1 METQTQWE
9 RATRIPLGFTPSKKK
24 ARFSQSI
31 AFSEEDM
38 VGVAYPHN
46 DALVIVDDIVDFD
59 VKRVLVDGGSAAN
72 VLTWDAFLGL
82 KISQEKLKM
91 VITPVGLWRVH
102 GDAGRDHG
110 APSHA
115 RYISNHYIDHCEL
128 PSCQYPMPT
137 TSSTVDPCWMPLGL
151 SPQPIIRS

>member
-1 METQTQWE
+1 MRKSYTHSI
-9 RATRIPLGFTPSKKK
+9 RIYSIQKK

-72 VLTWDAFLGL
+72 VLT
-82 KISQEKLKM
+82 
-91 VITPVGLWRVH
+91 
-102 GDAGRDHG
+102 
-110 APSHA
+110 
-115 RYISNHYIDHCEL
+115 
-128 PSCQYPMPT
+128 
-137 TSSTVDPCWMPLGL
+137 
-151 SPQPIIRS
+151 